1 MANQHIYI
9 TGGASGIG
17 EATVKLFASRG
28 WRVTFSDLNIEGGNA
43 LAAAI
48 GDSALFI
55 PADTRNRDEILGAVD
70 GGIAK
75 FGPLSSVFCNAGI
88 HRSNTMLDISDDELD
103 LLIDINIRGT
113 VNTLKVA
120 VPKIIEAGGGTVVI
134 NASDQSKIGKYHS
147 FGYGL
152 TKGALG
158 QITKSMALDLA
169 ANQVRVNAVC
179 PATIYTPLVSNIFS
193 RLSQV
198 SGKAIEDYEV
208 EEKAEHPIGR
218 MGRPEEVAECVWF
231 LATPASSFVT
241 GTLLSVD
248 GGLTCR

>member
-1 MANQHIYI
+1 MNHIYI

-17 EATVKLFASRG
+17 EATVRLFASRG
-28 WRVTFSDLNIEGGNA
+28 WKVTFSDIDIEAGEA
-43 LAAAI
+43 LAAELT
-48 GDSALFI
+48 SALFI
-55 PADTRNRDEILGAVD
+55 PADTRNRDETAAAVNA
-70 GGIAK
+70 GIAA
-75 FGPLSSVFCNAGI
+75 FGPLTTVFSNAGI
-88 HRSNTMLDISDDELD
+88 HRSNTLLDISDEELD
-103 LLIDINIRGT
+103 LLLDINIRGT

-120 VPKIIEAGGGTVVI
+120 VPRIIEAGGGTVVI

-169 ANQVRVNAVC
+169 PRNIRVNAVC
-179 PATIYTPLVSNIFS
+179 PATIYTPLVENIF
-193 RLSQV
+193 
-198 SGKAIEDYEV
+198 GKLVKQTGRTLEEYLREED
-208 EEKAEHPIGR
+208 AEHPIGR
-218 MGRPEEVAECVWF
+218 IGHPDEVAECVWF
-231 LATPASSFVT
+231 LANPASSFVT

>member
-1 MANQHIYI
+1 MNHIYI

-17 EATVKLFASRG
+17 EATVRLFASRG
-28 WRVTFSDLNIEGGNA
+28 WKVTFSDINREAGEA
-43 LAAAI
+43 LAAEI
-48 GDSALFI
+48 KDTLFI
-55 PADTRNRDEILGAVD
+55 RADTCRRNEITAAVEA
-70 GGIAK
+70 GIST
-75 FGPLSSVFCNAGI
+75 FGPLNAVFSNAGI
-88 HRSNTMLDISDDELD
+88 HRSNTLLDISDEELD

-120 VPKIIEAGGGTVVI
+120 IPRIIKAGGGAVVI

-169 ANQVRVNAVC
+169 ADNIRVNAVC
-179 PATIYTPLVSNIFS
+179 PGTIYTPLVENIFG
-193 RLSQV
+193 RLV
-198 SGKAIEDYEV
+198 KETGKPLEEYLREEDT
-208 EEKAEHPIGR
+208 EHPIGR
-218 MGRPEEVAECVWF
+218 MGIPREVAECVWF
-231 LATPASSFVT
+231 LATDASSFVT
-241 GTLLSVD
+241 GTLMSVD